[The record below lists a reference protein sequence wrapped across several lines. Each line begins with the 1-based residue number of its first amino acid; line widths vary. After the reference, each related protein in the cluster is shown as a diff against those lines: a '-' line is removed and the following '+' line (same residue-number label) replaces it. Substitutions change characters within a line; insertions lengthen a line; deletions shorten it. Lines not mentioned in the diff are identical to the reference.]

1 MKTIFKPSKE
11 IPSASTYKLEYPPLL
26 RVELLQQ
33 MAMKIRSGSGEFTS
47 SEMFKSMGF
56 LQRIN
61 VMLTGMEGLFKIA
74 LEFDNEALRI
84 SQGYPYIT
92 DLHDLEKRGHIE
104 IAKVGY
110 EILIAAGFTGSMPYD
125 RLRIIYTR
133 EKKYLD
139 AIRVCH
145 RYVSVLKQ
153 LSTIHPS
160 APNLHLIPEFE
171 EWARKLDVRTT
182 STNRT

>member
-1 MKTIFKPSKE
+1 MKVIFKPSKG

-26 RVELLQQ
+26 RAELLQQ
-33 MAMKIRSGSGEFTS
+33 MAMNIRLGSNEFTS
-47 SEMFKSMGF
+47 SDLFKSMGF

-74 LEFDNEALRI
+74 LEFDKEALRI
-84 SQGYPYIT
+84 SQGYPFVT
-92 DLHDLEKRGHIE
+92 DLHDLEKRGHVE
-104 IAKVGY
+104 VAKCGY
-110 EILIAAGFTGSMPYD
+110 EILIAAGFIGSMPYD

-133 EKKYLD
+133 EKKYTD

-153 LSTIHPS
+153 LSTIHPNAS
-160 APNLHLIPEFE
+160 NLRLIPEFE
-171 EWARKLDVRTT
+171 EWARKLDAKST
-182 STNRT
+182 SPNGE